1 MTYLF
6 LQKKIEKE
14 LNDSGVDSPHFSSK
28 ILIMHFLDI
37 PQYVLFMNSEISE
50 KSEKLENLYRAL
62 LKVKKGCPLD
72 YILGYK
78 YFFNL
83 KISINNN
90 TLIPRPETE
99 GLVDLVIKENKNYSK
114 NFADVG
120 TGSGAIALKLA
131 DTYPGSKVYATDI
144 YKKTLDKAI
153 ENSKA
158 LKIKNITFLLGEN
171 YKPLKNYTS
180 KINIIVSNPPY
191 IKTSLINNL
200 EPKVRNYEPVYAL
213 DGGEDG
219 TDIIK
224 ELVLNLPEK
233 TKLYLEIADY
243 NIPSIINYCKARM
256 FSWRFE
262 KDIFNKSRYAVI
274 NE

>member
-28 ILIMHFLDI
+28 ILITHFLDI

-50 KSEKLENLYRAL
+50 KSEKLENLYGAL
-62 LKVKKGCPLD
+62 LKVKNGYPID
-72 YILGYK
+72 YVLGYK

-83 KISINNN
+83 KISIDNN

-153 ENSKA
+153 ENSKI
-158 LKIKNITFLLGEN
+158 LKIKNIFFLLGEN
-171 YKPLKNYTS
+171 YKPLKNYIS

-200 EPKVRNYEPVYAL
+200 EPKVRNYEPIYAL
-213 DGGEDG
+213 DGGENG

-243 NIPSIINYCKARM
+243 NIPSIIKCCKAKM

-262 KDIFNKSRYAVI
+262 KDIFNKLRYAVI